1 MNKNKNKFFIIFI
14 LLFSLIYS
22 SLSYSNNRSNIKNDI
37 PIIREY
43 IFDLLSL
50 SRVDINNYSV
60 NANFEKEYSSK
71 STQDIWNNSITY
83 NYIDKNKDKKYQSKK
98 SMTLSNK
105 ITDIIEEIHIKNI
118 EFLKNNL
125 IPLENLEGDKSDE
138 ELEKYISNVNKNKEE
153 LLKKTSLLEEK
164 IKTEIYQYIK
174 YLNRYGNKL
183 SIEEEEERFNEY
195 FKKEYEEILSKQIN
209 LKIEELLK

>member
-1 MNKNKNKFFIIFI
+1 MNKNKFFIIFI

-105 ITDIIEEIHIKNI
+105 ITNIIEEIHIKNI

-164 IKTEIYQYIK
+164 IKAEIYQYIK

>member
-1 MNKNKNKFFIIFI
+1 MNKNKFFIIFI

-22 SLSYSNNRSNIKNDI
+22 SLSYLNNRSNIKNDI

-105 ITDIIEEIHIKNI
+105 ITNIIEEIHIKNI

-125 IPLENLEGDKSDE
+125 IPLENLEGDKSNE

-153 LLKKTSLLEEK
+153 LLKKTSSLEEK
-164 IKTEIYQYIK
+164 IKAEIYQYIK
-174 YLNRYGNKL
+174 YLNIYGNKL

>member
-1 MNKNKNKFFIIFI
+1 MNKNKFFIIFI

-164 IKTEIYQYIK
+164 IKAEIYQYIK

>member
-1 MNKNKNKFFIIFI
+1 MNKNKFFIIFI

-22 SLSYSNNRSNIKNDI
+22 SLSYLNNRSNIKNDI

>member
-1 MNKNKNKFFIIFI
+1 MNKNKFFIIFI

-22 SLSYSNNRSNIKNDI
+22 SLSYLNNRSNIKNDI

-164 IKTEIYQYIK
+164 IKAEIYQYIK

>member
-1 MNKNKNKFFIIFI
+1 MNKNKFFIIFI

-22 SLSYSNNRSNIKNDI
+22 SLSYLNNRSNIKNDI

-105 ITDIIEEIHIKNI
+105 ITNIIEEIHIKNI

-164 IKTEIYQYIK
+164 IKAEIYQYIK
-174 YLNRYGNKL
+174 YLNIYGNKL

>member
-1 MNKNKNKFFIIFI
+1 MNKNKFFIIFI

-22 SLSYSNNRSNIKNDI
+22 SLSYLNNRSNIKNDI

-105 ITDIIEEIHIKNI
+105 ITNIIEEIHIKNI

-164 IKTEIYQYIK
+164 IKAEIYQYIK

>member
-1 MNKNKNKFFIIFI
+1 MNKNKFFIIFI

-22 SLSYSNNRSNIKNDI
+22 SLSYLNNRSNIKNDI

-105 ITDIIEEIHIKNI
+105 ITNIIEEIHIKNI

-164 IKTEIYQYIK
+164 IKAEIYQYIK
-174 YLNRYGNKL
+174 YLNIYGNKL

-209 LKIEELLK
+209 LKIEELLR

>member
-1 MNKNKNKFFIIFI
+1 
-14 LLFSLIYS
+14 
-22 SLSYSNNRSNIKNDI
+22 
-37 PIIREY
+37 
-43 IFDLLSL
+43 
-50 SRVDINNYSV
+50 
-60 NANFEKEYSSK
+60 
-71 STQDIWNNSITY
+71 
-83 NYIDKNKDKKYQSKK
+83 
-98 SMTLSNK
+98 MTLSNK
-105 ITDIIEEIHIKNI
+105 ITNIIEEIHIKNI

-164 IKTEIYQYIK
+164 IKAEIYQYIK
-174 YLNRYGNKL
+174 YLNIYGNKL

>member
-1 MNKNKNKFFIIFI
+1 MNKNKFFIIFI

-105 ITDIIEEIHIKNI
+105 ITNIIEEIHIKNI

-164 IKTEIYQYIK
+164 IKAEIYQYIK
-174 YLNRYGNKL
+174 YLNIYGNKL

>member
-1 MNKNKNKFFIIFI
+1 MNKNKFFIIFI

-22 SLSYSNNRSNIKNDI
+22 SLSYLNNRSNIKNDI

-164 IKTEIYQYIK
+164 IKAEIYQYIK
-174 YLNRYGNKL
+174 YLNIYGNKL

>member
-1 MNKNKNKFFIIFI
+1 MNKNKFFIIFI

-164 IKTEIYQYIK
+164 IKAEIYQYIK
-174 YLNRYGNKL
+174 YLNIYGNKL

>member
-1 MNKNKNKFFIIFI
+1 MNKSKFSIVFALI
-14 LLFSLIYS
+14 LSLICTTISYIS
-22 SLSYSNNRSNIKNDI
+22 SKSKIENDV

-50 SRVDINNYSV
+50 SRVDINNYSI
-60 NANFEKEYSSK
+60 NTNFKEEYSSK
-71 STQDIWNNSITY
+71 KIHDIWNNSMTC
-83 NYIDKNKDKKYQSKK
+83 NYINKNKNREYQSKK
-98 SMTLSNK
+98 SIKLSKN
-105 ITDIIEEIHIKNI
+105 ITNTVQEIHVKNI

-125 IPLENLEGDKSDE
+125 IPLENLEGDKSNE
-138 ELEKYISNVNKNKEE
+138 ELDKYISDVNKNKVE
-153 LLKKTSLLEEK
+153 LLEE
-164 IKTEIYQYIK
+164 ISFLEEEIRTEIHQYIK